1 MTRNQFTLAMR
12 AFGARMFAGAIS
24 ICHCEADASDAVQDA
39 MCRLWRHQQW
49 YDSADNREAYAVQT
63 AVNCART
70 LMTRRHVAAELRE
83 SDSIDDKSQRD
94 VEWRDR
100 LSHVMRIISS
110 LPERQRLVIGMRDI
124 EGLEMEEIAERLGI
138 TVGNV
143 KVLLSRA
150 RKSVRQYF
158 SQNL

>member
-1 MTRNQFTLAMR
+1 MR
-12 AFGARMFAGAIS
+12 AAGPRMMAAALSIS
-24 ICHCEADASDAVQDA
+24 HSKADASDAVQEA
-39 MCRLWRHQQW
+39 MCRLWKYQQW
-49 YDSADNREAYAVQT
+49 YDSVENREAYAVQT

-70 LMTRRHVAAELRE
+70 MATRRHAADELRE
-83 SDSIDDKSQRD
+83 SDSIDEQSQCN
-94 VEWRDR
+94 VESRDR
-100 LSHVMRIISS
+100 LTHVMRIISS
-110 LPERQRLVIGMRDI
+110 LPDRQRQAITMRDI
-124 EGLEMEEIAERLGI
+124 EEMEMEEIAERMDI

>member
-1 MTRNQFTLAMR
+1 MR

-83 SDSIDDKSQRD
+83 SDSIDEK
-94 VEWRDR
+94 
-100 LSHVMRIISS
+100 S